1 MQKFIKEIY
10 NQQKYKSLRYL
21 KETLLLDY
29 NIDISLSKLSSIVK
43 TAF

>member
-10 NQQKYKSLRYL
+10 NHQEYKSLRYL

-29 NIDISLSKLSSIVK
+29 NIDISLSKLSSILK
-43 TAF
+43 TTF

>member
-10 NQQKYKSLRYL
+10 NQQEHKSLRYL

-29 NIDISLSKLSSIVK
+29 NIDISLSKLSSIIK